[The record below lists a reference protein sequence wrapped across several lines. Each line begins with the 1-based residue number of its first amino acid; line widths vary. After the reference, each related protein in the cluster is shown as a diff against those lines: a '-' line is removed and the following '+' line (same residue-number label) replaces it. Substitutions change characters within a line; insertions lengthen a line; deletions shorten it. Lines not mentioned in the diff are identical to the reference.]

1 MGTTNRWLKNAE
13 HESPLPHAALRGNAM
28 HDDPFTLALTVWVPS
43 GAARAWLPCE
53 FLRPLLGEEPIRTCE
68 ETRAVMAA
76 QGRLVARLLSVPVAP
91 AYPGFRILGRRKDT
105 GLLVAS
111 AEWARGKETRQLA
124 LAGGGVWLAC
134 DWLHKQDRP
143 LVA

>member
-1 MGTTNRWLKNAE
+1 
-13 HESPLPHAALRGNAM
+13 M

-53 FLRPLLGEEPIRTCE
+53 FLRPLLGEEPIRVCA

-76 QGRLVARLLSVPVAP
+76 QGRLVARLLSSPVAP
-91 AYPGFRILGRRKDT
+91 AYPGLRVLGRHKGT
-105 GLLVAS
+105 GQLVAT
-111 AEWARGKETRQLA
+111 AEWVRSKETRQLVPA
-124 LAGGGVWLAC
+124 TAGVWLAC